1 MAASAAEPVGDGQR
15 ARAISDGMQRMHREF
30 YGRGAT
36 TARTVIQ
43 RDYVAT
49 FLEDVY
55 APAEKTLIKAG
66 ESESVKQARSAFQR
80 AMEDQFIRLVEEA
93 MGRKVIAFMS
103 QVHFDPDISLE
114 AFVLQSDDGQAPA
127 DAVGEDTHL
136 QQPLPR

>member
-1 MAASAAEPVGDGQR
+1 MAASASEPVGNGQG
-15 ARAISDGMQRMHREF
+15 ARAISDGIQRLHREF

-49 FLEDVY
+49 FLEDLY
-55 APAEKTLIKAG
+55 TPAEKTLVRAG
-66 ESESVKQARSAFQR
+66 ETESVKQARWAFQR
-80 AMEDQFIRLVEEA
+80 AMEEQFTKVVEDA

-114 AFVLQSDDGQAPA
+114 AFVLQSEDGKTPA
-127 DAVGEDTHL
+127 AEGRDAIGPESN
-136 QQPLPR
+136 

>member
-1 MAASAAEPVGDGQR
+1 MAASASEPVGGGR
-15 ARAISDGMQRMHREF
+15 SARAISDGIQRLHREF

-49 FLEDVY
+49 FLEDLY
-55 APAEKTLIKAG
+55 TPAEKTLVRAG
-66 ESESVKQARSAFQR
+66 ETESVKQARWAFQR
-80 AMEDQFIRLVEEA
+80 AMEEQFTKVVEDA

-114 AFVLQSDDGQAPA
+114 AFVLQPEDAQTAAADGR
-127 DAVGEDTHL
+127 DAIDSESN
-136 QQPLPR
+136 